1 MRRLVTGA
9 AALLTGAALTAA
21 LAAVPRA
28 PATAAPDLAR
38 LVEAEDV
45 RRHLVAFQQIFDHNG
60 GNRAAA
66 RPGYDVSVKYVVGR
80 LRKAGFA
87 PRVQTFEYGYW
98 EQRSPAVFAQTA
110 PGQATYRPGEQVQA
124 MQYSGSGD
132 VTASAA
138 AVDVPASGQAGTAG
152 CEAADFQGFAAG
164 SVALVQR
171 GGCDFAAKAANAHA
185 AGAAAVVVFNL
196 PAEQGQ
202 VNGTLGRAFTL
213 PVVETPHALGAE
225 LTKAAR
231 AGGLKL
237 RVRTDV
243 DTGTRASSN
252 VIAETARGRDDNVVV
267 VGAHLDSVREG
278 AGVNDNGT
286 GSAAVL
292 AVAEKISALGAEGL
306 RNRVRFAWWGAEEEG
321 LLGSAYYVRTLGEA
335 DRARIALNLNFDML
349 GSVNGIRGVYDG
361 DGSLGSGAAPPAGS
375 GAIEKI
381 FKDYYAGRGLPT
393 LESEFSGRSDYGP
406 FIQAGIPAGGLFS
419 GAEVVKTAEQ
429 AALFGG
435 EAGKPYDPCYHAAC
449 DTFANID
456 WRLLDTHVDGV
467 AHATQRLAA
476 DTLPVNGETS
486 RAGDSTE
493 VSGAAFAQAARPV
506 LEWRGDRRVR

>member
-1 MRRLVTGA
+1 VHVRRLASGA
-9 AALLTGAALTAA
+9 AALLTGSVLTAA

-38 LVEAEDV
+38 LVGVQDV
-45 RRHLVAFQQIFDHNG
+45 HRHLAAFQEISDHNG

-66 RPGYDVSVKYVVGR
+66 RPGYDVSVKYVVAR
-80 LRKAGFA
+80 LREAGYA
-87 PRVQTFEYGYW
+87 PRVQAFEYGYW

-110 PGQATYRPGEQVQA
+110 PGRVTYGPEEQFTA
-124 MQYSGSGD
+124 MRFSGSGD
-132 VTASAA
+132 VTAAAA

-152 CEAADFQGFAAG
+152 CETADFQGFAAG

-171 GGCDFAAKAANAHA
+171 GGCEFAAKAANARA
-185 AGAAAVVVFNL
+185 AGAAAVVIYNL
-196 PAEQGQ
+196 PAEKGP
-202 VNGTLGRAFTL
+202 VNGSLGRAFPL

-225 LTKAAR
+225 LVKAAR
-231 AGGLKL
+231 AGGLRL
-237 RVRTDV
+237 RVRTD
-243 DTGTRASSN
+243 TGTGTHASSN

-286 GSAAVL
+286 GAAAVL
-292 AVAEKISALGAEGL
+292 AVAERISALGLAGL
-306 RNRVRFAWWGAEEEG
+306 RNKVRFAWWGAEEEG
-321 LLGSAYYVRTLGEA
+321 LLGSAHYVRTLDEA
-335 DRARIALNLNFDML
+335 GRARIALNLNFDML

-393 LESEFSGRSDYGP
+393 VESEFTGRSDYGP

-435 EAGKPYDPCYHAAC
+435 EAGKPYDPCYHAGC
-449 DTFANID
+449 DTFANVD

-476 DTLPVNGETS
+476 DTLPVNGET
-486 RAGDSTE
+486 RRPGDAHPATGQAGRS
-493 VSGAAFAQAARPV
+493 A
-506 LEWRGDRRVR
+506 LEWRGDHRVR